1 MHKIVQTKYIW
12 IVIYKISTSWQNSTS
27 FKQWKTK
34 QSTSQAAEFK
44 AKQEGLL
51 SFTNLVQTTGR
62 YIG

>member
-12 IVIYKISTSWQNSTS
+12 IVIYKISTSWQNSMT

-51 SFTNLVQTTGR
+51 SFTNPVQTTGR

>member
-1 MHKIVQTKYIW
+1 MSLKQWNKEYKQTE
-12 IVIYKISTSWQNSTS
+12 
-27 FKQWKTK
+27 QWKTK

-51 SFTNLVQTTGR
+51 SFTNLVQITGQ